1 MLHIRR
7 SDGFPVR
14 EEECSLFSTGFTAEE
29 KMLVGVAERG
39 GTNES

>member
-1 MLHIRR
+1 MLHIIR

-14 EEECSLFSTGFTAEE
+14 EEEGILFSIGITAEGR
-29 KMLVGVAERG
+29 MLVGVAERG

>member
-1 MLHIRR
+1 MVHMRR

-14 EEECSLFSTGFTAEE
+14 EEEGHLFSIGFTAEG

>member
-14 EEECSLFSTGFTAEE
+14 EEEGLLFSIAFRAEGI
-29 KMLVGVAERG
+29 MLVGVAERG

>member
-7 SDGFPVR
+7 SDGFPMH
-14 EEECSLFSTGFTAEE
+14 EEEGILFAIGFTAEG
-29 KMLVGVAERG
+29 KMIVGVAERG

>member
-1 MLHIRR
+1 MLHNRR

-14 EEECSLFSTGFTAEE
+14 EEEGILFSIGFIAEGR
-29 KMLVGVAERG
+29 MFVAVAERG

>member
-14 EEECSLFSTGFTAEE
+14 EEEGVLFSIGFTAKG
-29 KMLVGVAERG
+29 KMVAGVAERG